1 MNKPHQRIG
10 SKSNAHVGR
19 DFELSAQSFFSN
31 EGLSLALNI
40 KIPVGVGATKK
51 DHAFDLGCLDEK
63 VLVECKS
70 HKWTAPND
78 NVPSAKLTVWN
89 EAMYYFLV
97 TSPSYRKIMFVL
109 RDYSEKRKETL
120 AEYYIRTYS
129 HLIPEGVEL
138 WEYDESKMSAVQIY
152 DLETTRGRT
161 SVKKIDSPF
170 IFLFLS

>member
-1 MNKPHQRIG
+1 MDKPHQRIG

-19 DFELSAQSFFSN
+19 DFELEAQSYFASK
-31 EGLSLALNI
+31 GLSLELNI
-40 KIPVGVGATKK
+40 KVPVGIGAIKK
-51 DHAFDLGCLDEK
+51 DHAFDLGCQDEK

-89 EAMYYFLV
+89 EAMYYFLA
-97 TSPSYRKIMFVL
+97 TPPGYRKIMFVL

-138 WEYDESKMSAVQIY
+138 WEYDESKMSAVQLAFNKFSQR
-152 DLETTRGRT
+152 DAQKGARLC
-161 SVKKIDSPF
+161 
-170 IFLFLS
+170 